1 MSARPHRRLVRL
13 ALALAL
19 AIVLG
24 TVQSPPAA
32 RADPSRIVFCWWT
45 ENPFG
50 GQYLECRDL
59 WIPFEVA
66 PPWGDC
72 WQCGLAIELEQVINP
87 SWFRIAMEH
96 FTEGLSLW
104 SGAAATADPV
114 ERTQLRNEALDHYTD
129 GADILFGEPAVVTAF
144 GLIDTATEQLYSV
157 SDSASG
163 SWTPRPDPWG
173 PRPEPWRW
181 PQLIADAITDIEVGL
196 FNPGQMPQQR
206 VIAAQHLDEA
216 YEDLLSVMS
225 GQL

>member
-13 ALALAL
+13 ALAFTL

-32 RADPSRIVFCWWT
+32 RADPSYIPFCWWT

-50 GQYLECRDL
+50 GWHLECRDL

-66 PPWGDC
+66 PPWGNC
-72 WQCGLAIELEQVINP
+72 WPCGLAIELEQVINP
-87 SWFRIAMEH
+87 SWFRTAMEH

-104 SGAAATADPV
+104 SGSAATADPV
-114 ERTQLRNEALDHYTD
+114 ERTQLRNDALDQFTD
-129 GADILFGEPAVVTAF
+129 GADILLGAPALVTAY
-144 GLIDTATEQLYSV
+144 GLIDTTTRQLYSV
-157 SDSASG
+157 SDMTSAS
-163 SWTPRPDPWG
+163 WIPRPDPWG
-173 PRPEPWRW
+173 PRPDPWRW
-181 PQLIADAITDIEVGL
+181 PQLIADTITDLEVGL
-196 FNPGQMPQQR
+196 FDPAQMPQQR

-225 GQL
+225 GQP